1 MNTNP
6 QLIFLVEDD
15 PLIVRLYERMFK
27 LHQYNLR
34 VINNGEDAIIALSTL
49 TELPSLILLDVMMP
63 KLSGYD
69 VLKYA
74 KEQEEIRTIPIIML
88 TNLASKEDQL
98 RALDMGA
105 AMYIVKSQHSP
116 KELMAII
123 QDFLTK

>member
-1 MNTNP
+1 MNINP

>member
-1 MNTNP
+1 MNINP

-34 VINNGEDAIIALSTL
+34 VINNGEDAITALSTL
-49 TELPSLILLDVMMP
+49 TELPALILLDVMMP

-74 KEQEEIRTIPIIML
+74 KEQEGIRAIPIIML

-98 RALDMGA
+98 RALEMGA
-105 AMYIVKSQHSP
+105 AMYIIKSQHSP

-123 QDFLTK
+123 QDFLAK